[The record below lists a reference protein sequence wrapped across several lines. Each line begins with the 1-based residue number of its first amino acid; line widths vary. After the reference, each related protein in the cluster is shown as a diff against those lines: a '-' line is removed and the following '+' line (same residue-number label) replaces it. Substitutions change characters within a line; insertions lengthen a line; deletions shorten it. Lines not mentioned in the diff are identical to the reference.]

1 MFLHEAVFFGSF
13 FFKDFLACQA
23 IPAPPGMAPP
33 KPKGDS
39 EKAEE
44 GAKEPKEPPVKA
56 KPIGAEMS
64 PPPTASPS
72 SRPLPPPPKTVAPAK
87 PGDVSKAKAE
97 TKDPTG
103 KSWVDGGDLWL

>member
-1 MFLHEAVFFGSF
+1 M
-13 FFKDFLACQA
+13 
-23 IPAPPGMAPP
+23 
-33 KPKGDS
+33 
-39 EKAEE
+39 
-44 GAKEPKEPPVKA
+44 KA

-97 TKDPTG
+97 TKDPGRVGWMVVVICGYRVMESQNGTSPAVS
-103 KSWVDGGDLWL
+103 KA